1 MHRLAE
7 VATALAVRFD
17 GHMGGVA
24 RLLGGELMAEHRD
37 RSLIASHFE
46 SQGFTDMKRLMQAV
60 YDGVPVSVVP
70 GGDLDAALIYGN
82 HSSASPHQQTLRK
95 RLIEDL
101 VHGRVVVLHKSAARK
116 IKHLRVSPLAV
127 VESKDKTRVIL
138 DLSFGAGGD
147 GDGWK
152 GVNGDTCFE
161 TAPISEIGGVLPNIL
176 RQIVFLMN
184 ETQTMCLCLLRSIN
198 TS

>member
-17 GHMGGVA
+17 GHTGGVA

-37 RSLIASHFE
+37 PSLIASHFG

-70 GGDLDAALIYGN
+70 GGDLDAALICGN

-101 VHGRVVVLHKSAARK
+101 VHGRVVVLDKSAARM
-116 IKHLRVSPLAV
+116 IKHLRVCRRIKRQNSGDPGF
-127 VESKDKTRVIL
+127 VIW
-138 DLSFGAGGD
+138 GG
-147 GDGWK
+147 W
-152 GVNGDTCFE
+152 
-161 TAPISEIGGVLPNIL
+161 
-176 RQIVFLMN
+176 
-184 ETQTMCLCLLRSIN
+184 
-198 TS
+198 